1 MLSYVHA
8 QQDTITYASDLK
20 INRIRLSTTDTLNI
34 LAPAKAAFYS
44 AIFPGLGQ
52 IYNKQYWK
60 LPLVYG
66 AIGTGIYFYDL
77 NAKEYN
83 RFRTAYFNRLNGL
96 PDEFSMYGT
105 DVLIRAQKIYRRQR
119 DTALLLT
126 VLAYVL
132 NIVDAN
138 VSAHLKQWNVDDNL
152 SVRTV
157 RFSTGTG
164 QAMGIGLQFNLTN

>member
-1 MLSYVHA
+1 M
-8 QQDTITYASDLK
+8 QQTPDTM
-20 INRIRLSTTDTLNI
+20 NI

-44 AIFPGLGQ
+44 AVLPGLGQ

-66 AIGTGIYFYDL
+66 AIGTGLYFYNL
-77 NAKEYN
+77 NVTEYN

-96 PDEFSMYGT
+96 PDEFPMYST

-119 DTALLLT
+119 DTAMLLT

-152 SVRTV
+152 SFRPVQ
-157 RFSTGTG
+157 FSTGSG
-164 QAMGIGLQFNLTN
+164 QALGFGLQIKLFR